1 MLELGFIYSLPIIYK
16 DNVFAIFFYRCKQW
30 SGSVDEKVFWL
41 LFSKKVTEL
50 ADGFRDS
57 KIEFYRAN
65 SLTLYYFNLNKVG
78 SAANLSA
85 KY

>member
-16 DNVFAIFFYRCKQW
+16 DNVFAIFFYRSKQW

-50 ADGFRDS
+50 AECFR
-57 KIEFYRAN
+57 
-65 SLTLYYFNLNKVG
+65 G
-78 SAANLSA
+78 
-85 KY
+85 